1 MPARLLSV
9 LSTTI
14 LAAAAVGAA
23 ETPATTPTPTPTPTP
38 DLQMGPWRDDAHVRL
53 FTVAVPLPH
62 AGEPYVE
69 APLPAPIAKLV
80 GDGWTIER
88 TEVMSKDAGGST
100 AVVLFELEHR
110 EPAAG
115 QANFQLFSDPQ
126 MRQLLP
132 GGGGGPPVPWRGMR
146 HDGAASPG
154 AGAPVAPA
162 DKGALEVHW
171 TDGVATTVTVGD
183 PVGVRA
189 RAHVKTVD
197 AAGKVAAEY
206 DCTAFK
212 DATGATEVDGRGA
225 TVTPNAQEY
234 SPDSFTI
241 KPDGAV
247 EIEDDS
253 GTHDSGRTDHPP
265 VPAAPAPGP
274 AIPGAPH
281 PGPGTERQ
289 L

>member
-1 MPARLLSV
+1 MPARLLRV

-14 LAAAAVGAA
+14 IAAAACGAA
-23 ETPATTPTPTPTPTP
+23 EDPAPKAA
-38 DLQMGPWRDDAHVRL
+38 DLGTSDDAHVRL

-62 AGEPYVE
+62 AGEPCVE

-80 GDGWTIER
+80 GEGWSIER
-88 TEVMSKDAGGST
+88 TDVMSKDAGGSS
-100 AVVLFELEHR
+100 AVVLFELERH
-110 EPAAG
+110 EAAPG
-115 QANFQLFSDPQ
+115 QANLQLFSDPQ
-126 MRQLLP
+126 MRQIFP
-132 GGGGGPPVPWRGMR
+132 GGGGGGVPMPWRGMR

-197 AAGKVAAEY
+197 AGGKVAAEY

-253 GTHDSGRTDHPP
+253 GTRDSGRTDHPP
-265 VPAAPAPGP
+265 TPAPAPANP
-274 AIPGAPH
+274 AAPH
-281 PGPGTERQ
+281 PGPGQERQ